1 MLKIEE
7 DWGDA
12 GGVDDRF
19 CYLGVS
25 PDLPRKSRGVRWFTP
40 IPDCPPFEVKPTA
53 AFRALEIAGRG
64 TPRYTHNASICHL
77 SRFRLRVCDTPEKIY
92 SPGGT
97 DNGQFGHT
105 HARYVFMTQNILTLC
120 NMPVLS
126 FLILVR
132 NFESMVAVLSPNLR
146 LWETFDR
153 IYCQVLHINCPT
165 HRLPCHSLQSTNIT
179 CESWNKKPIHPHL
192 PRHLILTDK
201 WIWKTMRG
209 KHCCDF

>member
-25 PDLPRKSRGVRWFTP
+25 PDLPRKSRLSG
-40 IPDCPPFEVKPTA
+40 DLPPSLIVLPLKSTRPAPWSFGDWWHQRDTSLHGQRIHMSSVTISPPS
-53 AFRALEIAGRG
+53 G
-64 TPRYTHNASICHL
+64 RYTCKDLLFWGDGQWTFPCQIYIWPKISSL
-77 SRFRLRVCDTPEKIY
+77 SAIQ
-92 SPGGT
+92 
-97 DNGQFGHT
+97 QFW
-105 HARYVFMTQNILTLC
+105 VS
-120 NMPVLS
+120 S
-126 FLILVR
+126 FWFQT
-132 NFESMVAVLSPNLR
+132 FESMVAVLSPNLR

-153 IYCQVLHINCPT
+153 IYCQVLHINCPS
-165 HRLPCHSLQSTNIT
+165 HQLPCHSLQSTNIT

>member
-1 MLKIEE
+1 M
-7 DWGDA
+7 
-12 GGVDDRF
+12 
-19 CYLGVS
+19 
-25 PDLPRKSRGVRWFTP
+25 
-40 IPDCPPFEVKPTA
+40 
-53 AFRALEIAGRG
+53 
-64 TPRYTHNASICHL
+64 
-77 SRFRLRVCDTPEKIY
+77 CDTPEKIY

-165 HRLPCHSLQSTNIT
+165 HRLPCHSLQRTSIT
-179 CESWNKKPIHPHL
+179 CDFLSNS
-192 PRHLILTDK
+192 LTPTSLN
-201 WIWKTMRG
+201 WVMRRPSTFCPSDPTG
-209 KHCCDF
+209 DRQSDLQTLANAQQ